1 MSGSTIIRR
10 LQTRW
15 GVHSVWQVL
24 VILLVFALTGI
35 STMYIKRPI
44 FAVLGIDAN
53 DPFWLRML
61 VWMVT
66 VLPAYQIL
74 LLFYGFLLGQFPFFW
89 AFEKR
94 MFGGIR
100 KLFSR

>member
-1 MSGSTIIRR
+1 MAGSTFIRK

-15 GVHSVWQVL
+15 GVQSVWQVL

-35 STMYIKRPI
+35 SAMYIKRPI
-44 FAVLGIDAN
+44 FALLGIDAN

-61 VWMVT
+61 VWLIT

-74 LLFYGFLLGQFPFFW
+74 LLLYGFLLGQFSFFW
-89 AFEKR
+89 AFEKK
-94 MFGGIR
+94 MFSGIR